1 MEREIKNEQE
11 VLGQFVRA
19 LRHRKPS
26 PRCARVLLAPSPA
39 PSAARGVAHLQYLLT
54 SVDLR

>member
-39 PSAARGVAHLQYLLT
+39 PLLPAVSLT
-54 SVDLR
+54 YSTC